1 MGKGQDH
8 WDGHSDQHLH
18 QQKESSKTT
27 VISFTFNI
35 PISLASWKKKL
46 WSQVHDKGFTPINLY
61 KFTFPVCMKF

>member
-35 PISLASWKKKL
+35 PISLASWKKKAVKP
-46 WSQVHDKGFTPINLY
+46 SPQQGFHSY
-61 KFTFPVCMKF
+61 